1 MVNKSTFLILTIVSY
16 VASSALKDSVGQQL
30 FLAKSY
36 NYNHPPL
43 FEANKDLEDK
53 DAFEVRKIRQAKSM
67 DQADKHYPI
76 SSNLESEI
84 PVTVVYD
91 SGLETSNLNRI
102 KKRKLRRRLNSS
114 QEKINATKI
123 EENKV
128 LNYEKESSTENPIIT
143 TPSPKTV
150 VPKVFTKRPQQ
161 YNPVVKTV
169 RQRQRE
175 EPEVKIVNSSN
186 YVYSHNGNYHYSY
199 EGTDGTVISSE
210 GGLKSFDNDKTG
222 ESVVGSVHY
231 KDRDG
236 NDVNLTY
243 TADENGYRPHGDHL
257 PTPPPI
263 PPAIARALKYLATKT
278 TPEPVT
284 EPTKID

>member
-1 MVNKSTFLILTIVSY
+1 MVIKSTFLILTIVSY

-186 YVYSHNGNYHYSY
+186 YVYSHNGNYHY
-199 EGTDGTVISSE
+199 
-210 GGLKSFDNDKTG
+210 
-222 ESVVGSVHY
+222 
-231 KDRDG
+231 R
-236 NDVNLTY
+236 
-243 TADENGYRPHGDHL
+243 
-257 PTPPPI
+257 
-263 PPAIARALKYLATKT
+263 
-278 TPEPVT
+278 
-284 EPTKID
+284 